1 ISMCST
7 MASSP
12 GCGPAEMQRA
22 LVTGG
27 SGFVG
32 ASLVRRLLSMGW
44 QVDLLLRPGFATWR
58 VPAEQPRLSMH
69 VIDLTDAS
77 AVEALLH
84 RLRPRHVFHLA
95 AHGAYSWQTDAAR
108 IAKTNLEAI
117 RTLALA
123 SLKANV
129 EAFVHTGTSLE
140 YGRKRHAPSEDE
152 PAEPEGAYAISKAAA
167 TAFCRDLA
175 RRSGM
180 RFPTLR
186 LYSVYGPWE
195 EPRRLVPSLLLHA
208 MVGKWPPLANPK
220 TARDFVWVEDV
231 IDALIIAASRPL
243 ADPGAIFNIG
253 TGRQTTLGEIVA
265 LVHGVTGCEA
275 EPHWQ
280 SMPDRGWDTD
290 IWQAETRHA
299 ATVLGWTA
307 QTTLRTGLQRTIEWL
322 QEDRERLDLYQGS
335 LNLTGA
341 QPR

>member
-1 ISMCST
+1 
-7 MASSP
+7 
-12 GCGPAEMQRA
+12 MQRVV
-22 LVTGG
+22 VTGG

-44 QVDLLLRPGFATWR
+44 QVDLLLRPDFATWR
-58 VPAEQPRLSMH
+58 VPAQDTRLSMH
-69 VIDLTDAS
+69 VVDLTDAS
-77 AVEALLH
+77 SVEALLH
-84 RLRPRHVFHLA
+84 RLQPRYVFHLA
-95 AHGAYSWQTDAAR
+95 AHGAYSWQTDAAA
-108 IAKTNLEAI
+108 IAKTNLETT

-123 SLKANV
+123 SLEANV

-175 RRSGM
+175 RRSGI
-180 RFPTLR
+180 RIPTLR

-195 EPRRLVPSLLLHA
+195 EPQRLVPSLLLHA
-208 MVGKWPPLANPK
+208 MVGKWPPLASPK

-253 TGRQTTLGEIVA
+253 TGRQITLGEIVDT
-265 LVHGVTGCEA
+265 VRDMTGCGA

-280 SMPDRGWDTD
+280 SMPDRDWDTD
-290 IWQAETRHA
+290 IWQAEARHA
-299 ATVLGWTA
+299 AKELGWTA
-307 QTTLRTGLQRTIEWL
+307 QTTLRTGLQQTIEWL
-322 QEDRERLDLYQGS
+322 REDRGRLGLYRAS
-335 LNLTGA
+335 LNWTDT
-341 QPR
+341 

>member
-1 ISMCST
+1 MVIS
-7 MASSP
+7 P
-12 GCGPAEMQRA
+12 ECGLTEMQRA
-22 LVTGG
+22 VVTGG

-44 QVDLLLRPGFATWR
+44 QVDLLLRPEFATWR
-58 VPAEQPRLSMH
+58 VPGQQPRLSKH
-69 VIDLTDAS
+69 VVDLTQAS
-77 AVEALLH
+77 SVQALLH

-108 IAKTNLEAI
+108 IANTNLEAT

-123 SLKANV
+123 ALKANV
-129 EAFVHTGTSLE
+129 ESLVHTGSSLE
-140 YGRKRHAPSEDE
+140 YGRKKHAPSEDE

-175 RRSGM
+175 RQSGM
-180 RFPTLR
+180 RIPTLR

-208 MVGKWPPLANPK
+208 LAGTWPPLANPK

-231 IDALIIAASRPL
+231 IDSLIMAANHPL

-253 TGRQTTLGEIVA
+253 TGRQTTLEEMVDIVR
-265 LVHGVTGCEA
+265 GMTGCEA

-280 SMPDRGWDTD
+280 SMPDRDWDTD
-290 IWQAETRHA
+290 VWQAETRHA
-299 ATVLGWTA
+299 AAELGWTA
-307 QTTLRTGLQRTIEWL
+307 QTPLRTGLQQTAEWL
-322 QEDRERLDLYQGS
+322 LQDRDRLNFYR
-335 LNLTGA
+335 TGLVHA
-341 QPR
+341 GQMRCR